1 MVVCELTAADLGD
14 DVPLDLIRNDDPLG
28 VLSIS
33 VDGGSAATDQGAA
46 IDIKN
51 RLVELERGVADDGSP
66 QLAEALSATLRR
78 IAPAVERLF
87 EPRASRRGRALFA
100 PLSAGELTSVSSRL
114 RLPNRVVLD
123 STPFVHP
130 LLELIDQGRPAGVVL
145 TSSRLAELLDWRM
158 GDLHRVTHVRAG
170 PALEHGERPG
180 PVVAHAGRAQ
190 QITPMRERQSRRE
203 RERHHRFREDVAAEA
218 VHLARERGWERILIA
233 GDQRLTGP
241 LVDALPH
248 WLRQNVVRDSRH
260 LTEIEGPVLAIAVAE
275 RLARERAERH
285 LALAYR
291 VRDAALG
298 SGRGALGLADVLAA
312 LNDARVEHL
321 IYDPEVRYVGA
332 LGADDR
338 FSPHPKRSESRSKN
352 PG

>member
-1 MVVCELTAADLGD
+1 MEGDPVVVRELTAADLGD
-14 DVPLDLIRNDDPLG
+14 DVLLDLIRNDDPLG
-28 VLSIS
+28 VLSIY

-87 EPRASRRGRALFA
+87 EPRASGRGRALFA

-130 LLELIDQGRPAGVVL
+130 LLELIDEGRPAGVVL

-158 GDLHRVTHVRAG
+158 GDLRRVTHVRAG

-203 RERHHRFREDVAAEA
+203 RERHHRFLEDVAAEA
-218 VHLARERGWERILIA
+218 AHLARERGWERILIA

-260 LTEIEGPVLAIAVAE
+260 LTEIEGPVLAIATLRSAPE
-275 RLARERAERH
+275 EARSASPTCWRH
-285 LALAYR
+285 STTPA
-291 VRDAALG
+291 
-298 SGRGALGLADVLAA
+298 S
-312 LNDARVEHL
+312 
-321 IYDPEVRYVGA
+321 
-332 LGADDR
+332 
-338 FSPHPKRSESRSKN
+338 ST
-352 PG
+352 